1 MWLDLYCHKKLVATK
16 TACEAVVEGMGSV
29 WDQCTD
35 PHRHPRFKTGQ
46 QEAVIAWNAP
56 AAHLPEADPFLRRAL
71 NRHFNGKP
79 WNFTHTDM
87 QLRQK
92 VWSGGSKVVDRH
104 RKDPLRMPSS
114 FYR

>member
-1 MWLDLYCHKKLVATK
+1 MATK
-16 TACEAVVEGMGSV
+16 TICEAVVEGMGSV

-35 PHRHPRFKTGQ
+35 PHRHPRFETGQ

-79 WNFTHTDM
+79 WNFTHTDL

>member
-1 MWLDLYCHKKLVATK
+1 MATK

-35 PHRHPRFKTGQ
+35 PHRHPRFETGQ

-71 NRHFNGKP
+71 RRVLSENSTPPVARR
-79 WNFTHTDM
+79 TR
-87 QLRQK
+87 LA
-92 VWSGGSKVVDRH
+92 
-104 RKDPLRMPSS
+104 
-114 FYR
+114 